1 MTVTTAPIVTASPRG
16 DTYYNNSPQS
26 VTLTANEPATIYY
39 TTDGTDPTT
48 ASTKYTTPI
57 SITSTTTLKFFGVDT
72 VGNVEAVQTE
82 YYTITA
88 SDSPLQVLSVN
99 PADGATGVPVTSNIL
114 ATFSEPIDPGTV
126 NTNTFTLK
134 DGNGF
139 AVSGTVLPSPGTPFA
154 TFVPS
159 QPLLYSTT
167 YTSTITTG
175 GIRDIAGNSLSSPKS
190 WTFTTVP

>member
-39 TTDGTDPTT
+39 TTDWYLIQYYLQV
-48 ASTKYTTPI
+48 TKYTTPI

-99 PADGATGVPVTSNIL
+99 PADGLREYQSHLIYLLHL
-114 ATFSEPIDPGTV
+114 A
-126 NTNTFTLK
+126 NL
-134 DGNGF
+134 
-139 AVSGTVLPSPGTPFA
+139 
-154 TFVPS
+154 
-159 QPLLYSTT
+159 
-167 YTSTITTG
+167 
-175 GIRDIAGNSLSSPKS
+175 
-190 WTFTTVP
+190 